1 MLPHH
6 AGPPLLANTPINIMT
21 PSGDYVRAD
30 NTTAPAYPMTGNGST
45 LPEQYTALHPSSLSS
60 TSPIQPGQPT
70 ILRSSSQTGQYC
82 RLQPLASNATQLGM
96 VCDLASPTGS
106 TAFIYTGS
114 GLSTSDGV
122 PLVSTGPGAP
132 LLLVNTTAIT
142 PGAPDGQ
149 LAFRPAGK
157 AACAV
162 TELMV
167 LC

>member
-1 MLPHH
+1 
-6 AGPPLLANTPINIMT
+6 MT
-21 PSGDYVRAD
+21 STGNYVRSD
-30 NTTAPAYPMTGNGST
+30 NTTSAAYPSSGNGST

-60 TSPIQPGQPT
+60 TSPIQAGQAT
-70 ILRSSSQTGQYC
+70 ILRSSQTGQYC

-142 PGAPDGQ
+142 PGVPDGQ

-162 TELMV
+162 TEWMV